1 MRSHRRVGRH
11 RSIERADRAGGVNPF
26 VKPAVRMCTATTTIP
41 DEKVVRLCLAALGAR
56 EFSYSPYSNF
66 RVGAA
71 ILTVDDEVIT
81 GCNVENAAFSPG
93 SCAERTAFVKA
104 VSEGKRHFKAL
115 AIAIDID
122 GACSPCG
129 VCRQF
134 AREFCSLEMPIYMT
148 NSSFASSQDLATKV
162 TVKTLGELLP
172 MSFGPSDLERKA

>member
-1 MRSHRRVGRH
+1 
-11 RSIERADRAGGVNPF
+11 
-26 VKPAVRMCTATTTIP
+26 MCTTTTTIP

-115 AIAIDID
+115 AIATFLKSSSRKTNPIVTSMGHALHVGFADNSHESFVVGNADIH
-122 GACSPCG
+122 GKQLLC
-129 VCRQF
+129 F
-134 AREFCSLEMPIYMT
+134 F
-148 NSSFASSQDLATKV
+148 QDLATKA
-162 TVKTLGELLP
+162 TMKTLGELLP

>member
-134 AREFCSLEMPIYMT
+134 AREFCSLE
-148 NSSFASSQDLATKV
+148 
-162 TVKTLGELLP
+162 VKYWRSLLLF
-172 MSFGPSDLERKA
+172 MSDSILCLEFGILL

>member
-1 MRSHRRVGRH
+1 
-11 RSIERADRAGGVNPF
+11 
-26 VKPAVRMCTATTTIP
+26 MCTATTTIP

-115 AIAIDID
+115 AIAT
-122 GACSPCG
+122 
-129 VCRQF
+129 F
-134 AREFCSLEMPIYMT
+134 MPIYMT

>member
-1 MRSHRRVGRH
+1 MSAANP
-11 RSIERADRAGGVNPF
+11 SIPEDQ
-26 VKPAVRMCTATTTIP
+26 I
-41 DEKVVRLCLAALGAR
+41 VRLCLAALRAR

-71 ILTVDDEVIT
+71 ILTIEDEVIT

-104 VSEGKRHFKAL
+104 VSEGKREFKAL
-115 AIAIDID
+115 AVATDID

-134 AREFCSLEMPIYMT
+134 AREFCSLEMPIYMAH
-148 NSSFASSQDLATKV
+148 SSFSCSEDLVKKV
-162 TVKTLGELLP
+162 TTKTLGELLP
-172 MSFGPSDLERKA
+172 MSFGPGDLERKP